1 MKINQKAKPFTVMS
15 TNPKMDTS
23 GMAGKPRPMEVYA
36 YTPPPMS
43 IEDMLEVQEH
53 KTSKKPEMED

>member
-1 MKINQKAKPFTVMS
+1 MKINQKAKPFSVMS

-23 GMAGKPRPMEVYA
+23 GMAGQPRPMELYA

-43 IEDMLEVQEH
+43 IDDMLEVQEK

>member
-43 IEDMLEVQEH
+43 IDDMLEVQEY

>member
-1 MKINQKAKPFTVMS
+1 
-15 TNPKMDTS
+15 
-23 GMAGKPRPMEVYA
+23 MAGKPRPMEVYA

-53 KTSKKPEMED
+53 KTSKKPEMDD

>member
-1 MKINQKAKPFTVMS
+1 VMS

-23 GMAGKPRPMEVYA
+23 GMAGQPRPMELYA

-43 IEDMLEVQEH
+43 IDDMLEVQEY